1 MNLSYNY
8 RVVFRYLLAAGLL
21 AAGFAHFLFPEEF
34 VPAVPSP
41 FVNALLWVYLTGIA
55 EILAVIGLMI
65 PKFRRLTAWTLALYF
80 IALLPAHVEMLLI
93 DHEIFGISGDN
104 FMIAR
109 IFFQLVPIWM
119 AWVSRETEVAGIWKG
134 LDRFDLLLK
143 ERWEKPFSWHSR
155 WLLAAA
161 FYNIGFGIWAG
172 LFPQQ
177 AFQLFGMDTNTPLF
191 LWQTIGMI
199 VGVYGIGYGIA
210 ALNEQKHIPIVL
222 VGLLGK
228 IFGPLGFLYTYLA
241 GDISLSFGIMIVLN
255 DLIWYPAFFAITFR
269 YFKRS
274 DHLTRLQ
281 SDSTR

>member
-1 MNLSYNY
+1 MNLSSNHKT
-8 RVVFRYLLAAGLL
+8 VIRYLLAGGLL
-21 AAGFAHFLFPEEF
+21 AAGIAHFVFPQEF

-41 FVNALLWVYLTGIA
+41 FENALFWVYFTGLA

-65 PKFRRLTAWTLALYF
+65 PKFRRLTAWTLVIYF

-93 DHEIFGISGDN
+93 DHEIFGISGDS

-119 AWVSRETEVAGIWKG
+119 AWVSRETDADGVWAG
-134 LDRFDLLLK
+134 LDRFDNLLK
-143 ERWEKPFSWHSR
+143 KRWKQPFSWHSK

-177 AFQLFGMDTNTPLF
+177 AFQLFGMNTSTPLF

-210 ALNEQKHIPIVL
+210 ALNEQKHFPIVL

-228 IFGPLGFLYTYLA
+228 IFGPLGFVYTFLA
-241 GDISLSFGIMIVLN
+241 GDISLSFGIMIILN

-269 YFKRS
+269 FFRGS
-274 DHLTRLQ
+274 DHLTKLS
-281 SDSTR
+281 SDSTQ